1 MATLQER
8 LADSL
13 KELQKLQNENGLAV
27 IKSADLSRTHLDRL
41 VKNGFIQEVMKGW
54 YISSRPDST
63 LGDTTNWYTS
73 YWYFISE
80 YANTRFGEEWCLSAD
95 QSLALY
101 SGNRTMP
108 KQMIIRIS
116 KESSNIVN
124 LLHNTSILY
133 FQASLAKPIYKEP
146 QLGLNIYSL
155 PEALIECS
163 PDFFRLDSVAARTCL
178 SMISDVGDILKIV
191 LEKGQT
197 TKAGRLAGAFRN
209 IGHTSAADEIVN
221 TMKSLGYDIR
231 EEDPFADQS
240 TISYSRMISPYV
252 MRLKLMWNKM
262 RNVVI
267 ANFPAIKHT
276 HTDIEACLK
285 DIDAQYQ
292 LDAYHSLSIEGYKVT
307 DELIEKV
314 KSGNWKPDQDSSDAE
329 QRNAM
334 AARGYWQAF
343 QAVKESVKKILGGE
357 NPGEIVDND
366 HRVWYRELFAPSVAV
381 GLLKAS
387 DLAGYRTNQVYIR
400 GSIHTPLNPEAVRE
414 AMPVLFELLKNE
426 SDARVRIVLGHF
438 IFVYIHPY
446 MDGNG
451 RIARFL
457 MNTML
462 ISGGYDWTIIPV
474 ERRQEY
480 MAALEKAS
488 VNEDITDFTLFLAS
502 LIRKQTKYV

>member
-1 MATLQER
+1 
-8 LADSL
+8 
-13 KELQKLQNENGLAV
+13 
-27 IKSADLSRTHLDRL
+27 
-41 VKNGFIQEVMKGW
+41 
-54 YISSRPDST
+54 
-63 LGDTTNWYTS
+63 TS

-95 QSLALY
+95 QSLAFY
-101 SGNRTMP
+101 SGNRTVP
-108 KQMIIRIS
+108 KQVIIRIS
-116 KESSNIVN
+116 KGSSNIVN
-124 LLHNTSILY
+124 LLHDTSILY
-133 FQASLAKPIYKEP
+133 FQASIANPISKEP
-146 QLGLNIYSL
+146 HLRLNIYSL

-209 IGHTSAADEIVN
+209 IGHIPAADEIIN

-231 EEDPFADQS
+231 EEDPFVDRS
-240 TISYSRMISPYV
+240 PIVYSRIVSPYV

-262 RNVVI
+262 RDDVI
-267 ANFPAIKHT
+267 AHFPEIQHT

-285 DIDAQYQ
+285 DIDAQYR

-314 KSGNWKPDQDSSDAE
+314 KSGSWKPDEDSSDAD

-343 QAVKESVKKILGGE
+343 QAVKESVKKILGGK
-357 NPGEIVDND
+357 NPGEIIDND
-366 HRVWYRELFAPSVAV
+366 HRVWYRELFTPSVAA
-381 GLLKAS
+381 GLLRAS

-400 GSIHTPLNPEAVRE
+400 GSMHTPLNPDAVRE
-414 AMPVLFELLKNE
+414 AMPMLFDLLKNE
-426 SDARVRIVLGHF
+426 PDARVRTVLGHF

-457 MNTML
+457 MNAML
-462 ISGGYDWTIIPV
+462 VSGGYGWTIIPV
-474 ERRQEY
+474 ERRKEY
-480 MAALEKAS
+480 MVALEEAS
-488 VNEDITDFTLFLAS
+488 VNEDITDFTLFLTS
-502 LIRKQTKYV
+502 LVKQK